1 MDRAFNGPI
10 VPTHTLARSATPKS
24 RPVTVIDLP
33 PVAAATP
40 GDAAWTTGVS
50 THETE
55 TFADS
60 SAVDTAASSCSCV
73 PNAPARSA
81 TDPSATPVTSSTM
94 ELPWNER
101 RLGTSH
107 VAIVDDDLPVT
118 SAIAID
124 SLPPD
129 PPPCWTTKTH
139 LVGDPMGTDKPPRSM
154 RTDVRDPPLLV
165 NAGGYAFHAAAATRP
180 FESESEE
187 SKDSRLLT
195 AIGATKSRYPTTS
208 LGCDALDR
216 HVTRSGTPSRLPP
229 VDGATH
235 VGLCVF
241 TLVPSAFHST
251 FSTILAEIPTI
262 VPKAQLSPA

>member
-81 TDPSATPVTSSTM
+81 TDPSASDAVESSTM
-94 ELPWNER
+94 KLPWNER
-101 RLGTSH
+101 RLGASH

-124 SLPPD
+124 DDPPPD
-129 PPPCWTTKTH
+129 PPC
-139 LVGDPMGTDKPPRSM
+139 
-154 RTDVRDPPLLV
+154 
-165 NAGGYAFHAAAATRP
+165 
-180 FESESEE
+180 
-187 SKDSRLLT
+187 
-195 AIGATKSRYPTTS
+195 
-208 LGCDALDR
+208 
-216 HVTRSGTPSRLPP
+216 
-229 VDGATH
+229 
-235 VGLCVF
+235 
-241 TLVPSAFHST
+241 
-251 FSTILAEIPTI
+251 
-262 VPKAQLSPA
+262 

>member
-81 TDPSATPVTSSTM
+81 TDPSASAGDVVDHGVAV
-94 ELPWNER
+94 ER
-101 RLGTSH
+101 TETR
-107 VAIVDDDLPVT
+107 DL
-118 SAIAID
+118 AR
-124 SLPPD
+124 
-129 PPPCWTTKTH
+129 
-139 LVGDPMGTDKPPRSM
+139 GNRRRRPPRHFG
-154 RTDVRDPPLLV
+154 DRD
-165 NAGGYAFHAAAATRP
+165 
-180 FESESEE
+180 
-187 SKDSRLLT
+187 
-195 AIGATKSRYPTTS
+195 
-208 LGCDALDR
+208 
-216 HVTRSGTPSRLPP
+216 
-229 VDGATH
+229 
-235 VGLCVF
+235 
-241 TLVPSAFHST
+241 
-251 FSTILAEIPTI
+251 
-262 VPKAQLSPA
+262 